1 VIRTLVVD
9 DEPLARRGI
18 LTRLAREAD
27 FDVVGEAEDGPQAVA
42 SLRRLAPDLVF
53 LDVQLPGLDGFDV
66 LRSLAPDA
74 LPLVVF
80 VTAYDA
86 HALQAFEIHALDFLL
101 KPYSKERFQDCL
113 RHVRAAITH
122 GETSEELARVRTLLE
137 DLGHAPASAAAPPR
151 RFAVRDR
158 DRITF
163 VKADDLEAVVSA
175 GNYVQLIAG
184 GRSHLL
190 RLTLAEMERQLD
202 PRRFARIHRTTIV
215 NVDRVREVHPDPHGD
230 GELVTESGAVYR
242 LSRAY
247 RDRLLPP
254 PASRG

>member
-1 VIRTLVVD
+1 MIRTVVVD

-18 LTRLAREAD
+18 LTRLAQEAD
-27 FDVVGEAEDGPQAVA
+27 FTVVGEAEDGPQAVA
-42 SLRRLAPDLVF
+42 ALRRLAPDLVF

-80 VTAYDA
+80 VTAFDA

-101 KPYSKERFQDCL
+101 KPYSKERFEDCL
-113 RHVRAAITH
+113 RHVRAAIAH
-122 GETSEELARVRTLLE
+122 DETNEELARVRALLE
-137 DLGHAPASAAAPPR
+137 DLGRAPAEPAPR
-151 RFAVRDR
+151 RHFAVRER

-163 VKADDLEAVVSA
+163 VKTDDLEAVVSA
-175 GNYVQLIAG
+175 GNYVQLMTG

-190 RLTLAEMERQLD
+190 RLTLSEMEKQLD
-202 PRRFARIHRTTIV
+202 PRRFARVHRTTIV

-254 PASRG
+254 PASRR